1 MRFTRK
7 DSNLSRKC
15 KLNGLKYLFQSNEID
30 NVGNFQQQPET
41 LIILLTHVKVLIQ
54 NEKWFVDIK
63 WRIRYSCYSNCLVKN
78 VFRKE
83 DLHLHVFGFLHALA
97 CVWISSCKRSR

>member
-15 KLNGLKYLFQSNEID
+15 KLNGLKYLFQSNEI
-30 NVGNFQQQPET
+30 VGNFQQQTET

-54 NEKWFVDIK
+54 NEK
-63 WRIRYSCYSNCLVKN
+63 
-78 VFRKE
+78 
-83 DLHLHVFGFLHALA
+83 
-97 CVWISSCKRSR
+97 

>member
-15 KLNGLKYLFQSNEID
+15 KLNGLKYLFQSNEIA
-30 NVGNFQQQPET
+30 NVGNFQQQTET

-54 NEKWFVDIK
+54 NEK
-63 WRIRYSCYSNCLVKN
+63 
-78 VFRKE
+78 
-83 DLHLHVFGFLHALA
+83 
-97 CVWISSCKRSR
+97 